1 MLFLKELI
9 EKENQTMS
17 LDITVNQKFFDP
29 HDRFQLAEDG
39 YTKVNKSVTRFVKGK
54 LYGSRVSVT
63 NTGDSHQ
70 NSLQIITEIP
80 QGAIPMRSL
89 DYLETRNETL
99 DNLQTKEFMYYFYF
113 PKSGKFTSYAASVT
127 KDGFL
132 LASSQK
138 GLFEIFVH
146 DSLEATNLNSI
157 NEIMSLGSKQ
167 DIVKFMKEQNILNR
181 NLFQFESIYWLLKD
195 KEFYES
201 VIATLKERA
210 IFDKTVWS
218 FCIYHSDLETLK
230 ELLKYYAE
238 YLGEEEGFFYMNSEF
253 LKHDYYNFEEFSPL
267 VNPRVHDIGH
277 YKQNLLNKEFKQV
290 YYNFLQYL
298 ISKEKLVSKDWLYLS
313 IYMLMQ
319 DRIEETIT
327 IFPNIKKSD
336 LQGRELEIN
345 YDYLTAYLD
354 LYSDDT
360 EFKTGR
366 TICERYIT
374 YPVIS
379 WRNRFIDLANQIA
392 EVDGEVGID
401 KIMTEEDQTA
411 GEKDLK
417 GTVEYLKA
425 ELKEGDGTIRL
436 QTKNISKLLIY
447 YHKIDIEVMF
457 SENPFLLSQ
466 SNANQQNTELASIK
480 AHKTETLLISGDSK
494 SEYEISSIEIPQELA
509 NSNIVIQ
516 VKGENQSQ
524 VLRYFPSQMK
534 IYILESIGEIKVKH
548 ENKPLSKVYV
558 KCFARKSQ
566 TSNAQFYKDGYTD
579 LRGTFDYASL
589 LLEKNSDFFEFALM
603 VYSEEFGGLIQV
615 VKPPKKQ
622 TRHTTE
628 EDGVALNLFGDSWAV
643 KQKEEKAFWGKN
655 KVEYKSK

>member
-1 MLFLKELI
+1 
-9 EKENQTMS
+9 
-17 LDITVNQKFFDP
+17 
-29 HDRFQLAEDG
+29 
-39 YTKVNKSVTRFVKGK
+39 
-54 LYGSRVSVT
+54 
-63 NTGDSHQ
+63 
-70 NSLQIITEIP
+70 
-80 QGAIPMRSL
+80 
-89 DYLETRNETL
+89 
-99 DNLQTKEFMYYFYF
+99 
-113 PKSGKFTSYAASVT
+113 
-127 KDGFL
+127 
-132 LASSQK
+132 
-138 GLFEIFVH
+138 
-146 DSLEATNLNSI
+146 
-157 NEIMSLGSKQ
+157 
-167 DIVKFMKEQNILNR
+167 
-181 NLFQFESIYWLLKD
+181 LFQFESIYWLLKD

-457 SENPFLLSQ
+457 SENPFLLS
-466 SNANQQNTELASIK
+466 
-480 AHKTETLLISGDSK
+480 
-494 SEYEISSIEIPQELA
+494 
-509 NSNIVIQ
+509 
-516 VKGENQSQ
+516 
-524 VLRYFPSQMK
+524 
-534 IYILESIGEIKVKH
+534 
-548 ENKPLSKVYV
+548 
-558 KCFARKSQ
+558 
-566 TSNAQFYKDGYTD
+566 
-579 LRGTFDYASL
+579 
-589 LLEKNSDFFEFALM
+589 
-603 VYSEEFGGLIQV
+603 
-615 VKPPKKQ
+615 
-622 TRHTTE
+622 
-628 EDGVALNLFGDSWAV
+628 
-643 KQKEEKAFWGKN
+643 
-655 KVEYKSK
+655 